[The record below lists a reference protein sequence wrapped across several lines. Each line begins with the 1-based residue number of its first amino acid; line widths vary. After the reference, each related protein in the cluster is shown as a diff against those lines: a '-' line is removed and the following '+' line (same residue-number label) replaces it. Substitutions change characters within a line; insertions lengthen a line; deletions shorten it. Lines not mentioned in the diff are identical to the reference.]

1 MGVSTSSAS
10 SASPGIAQRVGRY
23 LVGREIAHGGM
34 ASVRLGQLKG
44 PGGFCKLVALKRLH
58 SELAV
63 QPRYANM
70 FAEEA
75 RLNSAISH
83 PNVVSMLDVF
93 EHGGEL
99 LLVMDYVH
107 GETLAHLLRAGKKRG
122 VAVPIPVARR
132 VLIDALHG
140 LHAAH
145 VATAWDG
152 SPLRIVHRDVSPQN
166 IMVSVDGNAKM
177 LDFGVAKA
185 TRSSSLTAPGHVMGK
200 LSYMAPEQLRK
211 LPVDAR
217 TDVFAAG
224 VVLWEA
230 LAGRRLFAELSVEQ
244 VMSKLLSEPPPSL
257 ARERPDI
264 EPALEQVLQTALA
277 CSPSQR
283 FESALRFADA
293 LALTG
298 PVASRV
304 AVTDWVRK
312 LASATL
318 DRRAELRSELESG
331 TVDMM
336 APGTRD
342 EPPSSWSR
350 WVPRLPQRPS
360 HWGAALTAASLTL
373 TVALACALFMSPA
386 RIPEQAE
393 LKTLREEIVLP
404 STASRAANG
413 AAAPCAPANAGRPR
427 NVSSAPAPVAL
438 MPPLQPESLRLEPTN
453 RVTRSKR
460 RLVPARQ
467 SRTAAD
473 VLGF

>member
-10 SASPGIAQRVGRY
+10 STNPGMAQRVGRY
-23 LVGREIAHGGM
+23 LVGPEIAHGGM
-34 ASVRLGQLKG
+34 ASVRIGQLKG
-44 PGGFCKLVALKRLH
+44 PGGFCKLVAIKRLH
-58 SELAV
+58 AELATE
-63 QPRYANM
+63 PSYANM

-83 PNVVSMLDVF
+83 PHVVSMLDVF
-93 EHGGEL
+93 EHAGEL

-122 VAVPIPVARR
+122 VAMPISVARR
-132 VLIDALHG
+132 VLSDALHG

-166 IMVSVDGNAKM
+166 IMVGVDGNAKM

-185 TRSSSLTAPGHVMGK
+185 TRSSSLTAPGHVKGK

-257 ARERPDI
+257 LLERPDI
-264 EPALEQVLQTALA
+264 EPALEHVLQTALA
-277 CSPSQR
+277 RSPSQR
-283 FESALRFADA
+283 FSSALEFADA

-304 AVTDWVRK
+304 EVTAWVRQ
-312 LASATL
+312 LAGVTL
-318 DRRAELRSELESG
+318 DRRAELRSDLESG
-331 TVDMM
+331 TVDMI
-336 APGTRD
+336 APRARD
-342 EPPSSWSR
+342 ATPYRQSR
-350 WVPRLPQRPS
+350 WAPALPKGAGR
-360 HWGAALTAASLTL
+360 WGGVFAAASLAL
-373 TVALACALFMSPA
+373 TVAIAGSLVVGPTPT
-386 RIPEQAE
+386 PEQV
-393 LKTLREEIVLP
+393 VLE
-404 STASRAANG
+404 STTPRAT
-413 AAAPCAPANAGRPR
+413 AAATLPCTPAEPAASPKTAP
-427 NVSSAPAPVAL
+427 
-438 MPPLQPESLRLEPTN
+438 PPLALVPPLRPESLRLEPTS

-460 RLVPARQ
+460 RGPTT
-467 SRTAAD
+467 RTATD

>member
-1 MGVSTSSAS
+1 
-10 SASPGIAQRVGRY
+10 
-23 LVGREIAHGGM
+23 M

-44 PGGFCKLVALKRLH
+44 PGGFCKLVAIKRLH
-58 SELAV
+58 AELAV
-63 QPRYANM
+63 EPRYADM

-93 EHGGEL
+93 EHAGEL

-107 GETLAHLLRAGKKRG
+107 GETLAHLLRAGKRRG

-166 IMVSVDGNAKM
+166 IMVGVDGNAKM

-185 TRSSSLTAPGHVMGK
+185 TRSSSLTNPGHVKGK

-224 VVLWEA
+224 AVLWEA
-230 LAGRRLFAELSVEQ
+230 LAGRRLFSELSAEQ
-244 VMSKLLSEPPPSL
+244 VMSKLRSEPPPSL
-257 ARERPDI
+257 ASERPDI

-277 CSPSQR
+277 CSPGLR
-283 FESALRFADA
+283 FESALQFADA

-298 PVASRV
+298 PIASRV
-304 AVTDWVRK
+304 EVTDWVRT
-312 LASATL
+312 LAGTTL

-336 APGTRD
+336 APRARD
-342 EPPSSWSR
+342 GAPSSWSHCK
-350 WVPRLPQRPS
+350 PRLARRAS
-360 HWGAALTAASLTL
+360 RWGGALAAASLTL
-373 TVALACALFMSPA
+373 TVALACSLFVGSA
-386 RIPEQAE
+386 ATAEQAE
-393 LKTLREEIVLP
+393 LKTLRDEAVLE
-404 STASRAANG
+404 STTPRTAAVT
-413 AAAPCAPANAGRPR
+413 AVPCAPVDPARPP
-427 NVSSAPAPVAL
+427 SASPPPAPHAL
-438 MPPLQPESLRLEPTN
+438 MPPLRPESLRLEPASH
-453 RVTRSKR
+453 VTRGKR
-460 RLVPARQ
+460 RIATARP
-467 SRTAAD
+467 SRTATD

>member
-1 MGVSTSSAS
+1 MGVSTSSVS
-10 SASPGIAQRVGRY
+10 STRSGIAQRVGRY
-23 LVGREIAHGGM
+23 LVGPEIAHGGM

-44 PGGFCKLVALKRLH
+44 PGGFCKLVAVKRLH
-58 SELAV
+58 AELAA
-63 QPRYANM
+63 QPSYANM

-93 EHGGEL
+93 EHAGEL

-107 GETLAHLLRAGKKRG
+107 GETLAHLLRAAKKRG
-122 VAVPIPVARR
+122 VVTPIPVARR
-132 VLIDALHG
+132 VLCDALHG

-152 SPLRIVHRDVSPQN
+152 SPLCIVHRDVSPQN
-166 IMVSVDGNAKM
+166 IMIGVDGNAKM

-185 TRSSSLTAPGHVMGK
+185 TRSSSLTAPGHVKGK
-200 LSYMAPEQLRK
+200 LLYMAPEQLRK

-277 CSPSQR
+277 RSPDQR
-283 FESALRFADA
+283 FKSALHFADA

-298 PVASRV
+298 PIASR
-304 AVTDWVRK
+304 AEVTEWVRK
-312 LASATL
+312 LAGTTL

-336 APGTRD
+336 APQTD
-342 EPPSSWSR
+342 EATPSSWSR
-350 WVPRLPQRPS
+350 WTPGIPQRTRG
-360 HWGAALTAASLTL
+360 WGGAFAAASLALTAALACSLFIGPARTPEQVML
-373 TVALACALFMSPA
+373 ESTAPPAAAVAALAAPPCTPADAARPSIVGSTPPPPAL
-386 RIPEQAE
+386 
-393 LKTLREEIVLP
+393 T
-404 STASRAANG
+404 
-413 AAAPCAPANAGRPR
+413 
-427 NVSSAPAPVAL
+427 
-438 MPPLQPESLRLEPTN
+438 PPLRPESLRLEPAN

-460 RLVPARQ
+460 RAAPARP
-467 SRTAAD
+467 SRTSTD